1 MLNTNKIDLKW
12 IKWFIG
18 LADAELNLQT
28 FPKKRIKDSIVNYSN
43 ITEQKRGLNTFTPV
57 LDHGPSSLAKA

>member
-28 FPKKRIKDSIVNYSN
+28 FPKKRIQI
-43 ITEQKRGLNTFTPV
+43 L
-57 LDHGPSSLAKA
+57 